1 MGLFTV
7 QKSPELSSFALLWA
21 STVERSK
28 MQLTAIT
35 DFILLPL
42 DVASGVKLRTL
53 IAPTTKPSHSS
64 WVFHLR
70 CLSSRSV

>member
-7 QKSPELSSFALLWA
+7 QKSSGLSSFVLLWA

-28 MQLTAIT
+28 MQLTAIK

-53 IAPTTKPSHSS
+53 IAATAKPSHSS
-64 WVFHLR
+64 
-70 CLSSRSV
+70 